1 MARPGCHAKPV
12 EGVPVGSYGPHVHS
26 FVISAVAGGS
36 RHGDVYEFGGAEF
49 FPRPRRRQFSLP
61 GPPTSP
67 DVVGE
72 PAVAAVRQTGL
83 VTKSILFSRLSMH
96 KLTQSEVEGP
106 LEGRYLS

>member
-1 MARPGCHAKPV
+1 MARPGCHSKPV

-26 FVISAVAGGS
+26 FAISTVAGGS
-36 RHGDVYEFGGAEF
+36 RHGNVYEFGGAEF
-49 FPRPRRRQFSLP
+49 FPRPRRRQLSLP

-83 VTKSILFSRLSMH
+83 VTKSILFSRLS
-96 KLTQSEVEGP
+96 L
-106 LEGRYLS
+106 